1 MSKIRILLADDHML
15 MRMGIATLVSTAK
28 DMTVVG
34 EACNGRQAV
43 ELAGSLRPDV
53 VIMDLMMPEMSGG
66 EATKAIHAAHPGIKI
81 VILTTYGTSAEL
93 ATAVTNG
100 AVGVLLKDKVEMDLL
115 NTIRFVVEGNQVIP
129 TRLLAQIEEDKA
141 MGKLTDRQMEILAS
155 VAEGQSSEEAPL
167 RDLRAPRRRQPLRG
181 GRPRLPQADAQGLIP
196 RRRRGARSAPME
208 ALSFPRQGRARGA
221 SVVRAFRGTAST
233 VSRLRKEGERG
244 RATAE

>member
-66 EATKAIHAAHPGIKI
+66 EATKAIHEAHPGIKI

-100 AVGVLLKDKVEMDLL
+100 AVGILLKDKVEMDLL

-155 VAEGQSSEEAPL
+155 VAEGQSNADIALQFGLSEITVKKHLSAIFERLGVANRSEAV
-167 RDLRAPRRRQPLRG
+167 
-181 GRPRLPQADAQGLIP
+181 
-196 RRRRGARSAPME
+196 
-208 ALSFPRQGRARGA
+208 AL
-221 SVVRAFRGTAST
+221 AFRKQMLK
-233 VSRLRKEGERG
+233 V
-244 RATAE
+244 

>member
-1 MSKIRILLADDHML
+1 MNKIRILIADDHML
-15 MRMGIATLVSTAK
+15 MRMGISTLVSTDK
-28 DMTVVG
+28 SMTVVG
-34 EACNGRQAV
+34 EARNGREAV

-66 EATKAIHAAHPGIKI
+66 EATKAIHEAHPGIKI

-115 NTIRFVVEGNQVIP
+115 STIRFVVAGNQVIP

-155 VAEGQSSEEAPL
+155 VAEGQSNADIALQFGLSEITVKKHLSAIFERLGVANRSEAVSL
-167 RDLRAPRRRQPLRG
+167 
-181 GRPRLPQADAQGLIP
+181 
-196 RRRRGARSAPME
+196 
-208 ALSFPRQGRARGA
+208 
-221 SVVRAFRGTAST
+221 AFHKQMLK
-233 VSRLRKEGERG
+233 V
-244 RATAE
+244 

>member
-34 EACNGRQAV
+34 EARNGREAV
-43 ELAGSLRPDV
+43 ELAGTLRPDV

-66 EATKAIHAAHPGIKI
+66 EATKAIHEAHPGIKI

-100 AVGVLLKDKVEMDLL
+100 AVGILLKDKVEMDLL

-155 VAEGQSSEEAPL
+155 VAEGQSNADIALQFGLSEITVKKHLSAIFERLGVANRSEAV
-167 RDLRAPRRRQPLRG
+167 
-181 GRPRLPQADAQGLIP
+181 
-196 RRRRGARSAPME
+196 
-208 ALSFPRQGRARGA
+208 AL
-221 SVVRAFRGTAST
+221 AFRKQMLKA
-233 VSRLRKEGERG
+233 
-244 RATAE
+244 

>member
-34 EACNGRQAV
+34 EARNGREAV

-66 EATKAIHAAHPGIKI
+66 EATKAIHEAHPGIKI

-129 TRLLAQIEEDKA
+129 TRLLAQIEEDRA

-155 VAEGQSSEEAPL
+155 VAEGQSNADIALQFGLSEITVKKHLSAIFERLGVANRSEAV
-167 RDLRAPRRRQPLRG
+167 
-181 GRPRLPQADAQGLIP
+181 
-196 RRRRGARSAPME
+196 
-208 ALSFPRQGRARGA
+208 ALA
-221 SVVRAFRGTAST
+221 
-233 VSRLRKEGERG
+233 LRKQMLKV
-244 RATAE
+244 

>member
-34 EACNGRQAV
+34 EARNGREAV

-66 EATKAIHAAHPGIKI
+66 EATKAIHEAHPGIKI

-115 NTIRFVVEGNQVIP
+115 NTIRFVFEGNQVIP

-155 VAEGQSSEEAPL
+155 VAEGQSNADIALQFGLSEITVKKHLSAIFERLGVANRSEAV
-167 RDLRAPRRRQPLRG
+167 
-181 GRPRLPQADAQGLIP
+181 
-196 RRRRGARSAPME
+196 
-208 ALSFPRQGRARGA
+208 AL
-221 SVVRAFRGTAST
+221 AFRKQMLKA
-233 VSRLRKEGERG
+233 
-244 RATAE
+244 

>member
-129 TRLLAQIEEDKA
+129 TRLLAQIEEDRA

-155 VAEGQSSEEAPL
+155 VAEGQSNADIALQFGLSEITVKKHLSAIFERLGVANRSEAV
-167 RDLRAPRRRQPLRG
+167 
-181 GRPRLPQADAQGLIP
+181 
-196 RRRRGARSAPME
+196 
-208 ALSFPRQGRARGA
+208 AL
-221 SVVRAFRGTAST
+221 AFRKQMLKA
-233 VSRLRKEGERG
+233 
-244 RATAE
+244 

>member
-43 ELAGSLRPDV
+43 DLAGSLRPDV

-155 VAEGQSSEEAPL
+155 VAEGQSNADIALQFGLSEITVKKHLSAIFERLGVANRSEAV
-167 RDLRAPRRRQPLRG
+167 
-181 GRPRLPQADAQGLIP
+181 
-196 RRRRGARSAPME
+196 
-208 ALSFPRQGRARGA
+208 AL
-221 SVVRAFRGTAST
+221 AFRKQMLKA
-233 VSRLRKEGERG
+233 
-244 RATAE
+244 

>member
-34 EACNGRQAV
+34 EARNGREAV

-66 EATKAIHAAHPGIKI
+66 EATKAIHEAHPGIRI

-155 VAEGQSSEEAPL
+155 VAEGQSNADIALQFGLSEITVKKHLSAIFERLGVANRSEAV
-167 RDLRAPRRRQPLRG
+167 
-181 GRPRLPQADAQGLIP
+181 
-196 RRRRGARSAPME
+196 S
-208 ALSFPRQGRARGA
+208 
-221 SVVRAFRGTAST
+221 RAFRKQMLK
-233 VSRLRKEGERG
+233 V
-244 RATAE
+244 

>member
-129 TRLLAQIEEDKA
+129 TTR
-141 MGKLTDRQMEILAS
+141 
-155 VAEGQSSEEAPL
+155 
-167 RDLRAPRRRQPLRG
+167 
-181 GRPRLPQADAQGLIP
+181 
-196 RRRRGARSAPME
+196 
-208 ALSFPRQGRARGA
+208 
-221 SVVRAFRGTAST
+221 
-233 VSRLRKEGERG
+233 
-244 RATAE
+244 

>member
-28 DMTVVG
+28 DMAVVG
-34 EACNGRQAV
+34 EARNGREAV
-43 ELAGSLRPDV
+43 ALAGSRRPDV

-66 EATKAIHAAHPGIKI
+66 EATKAIHEAHPGIKI

-115 NTIRFVVEGNQVIP
+115 STIRFVMAGNQVIP

-155 VAEGQSSEEAPL
+155 VAEGQSNADIALQFGLSEITVKKHLSAIFERLGVANRSEAV
-167 RDLRAPRRRQPLRG
+167 
-181 GRPRLPQADAQGLIP
+181 
-196 RRRRGARSAPME
+196 
-208 ALSFPRQGRARGA
+208 AL
-221 SVVRAFRGTAST
+221 AFRKQMLK
-233 VSRLRKEGERG
+233 V
-244 RATAE
+244 

>member
-15 MRMGIATLVSTAK
+15 MRMGVSALVSTAK

-34 EACNGRQAV
+34 EARNGREAV
-43 ELAGSLRPDV
+43 ELAGTLRPDV

-93 ATAVTNG
+93 ATAVLNG

-115 NTIRFVVEGNQVIP
+115 NTIRFVIEGNQVIP

-155 VAEGQSSEEAPL
+155 VADGQSNADIAKQFGLSEITVKKHLSAIFERLGVANRSEAV
-167 RDLRAPRRRQPLRG
+167 
-181 GRPRLPQADAQGLIP
+181 
-196 RRRRGARSAPME
+196 
-208 ALSFPRQGRARGA
+208 AL
-221 SVVRAFRGTAST
+221 AFRKQMLK
-233 VSRLRKEGERG
+233 V
-244 RATAE
+244 

>member
-66 EATKAIHAAHPGIKI
+66 EATKAIHATHPGIKI

-115 NTIRFVVEGNQVIP
+115 NTIRFVFEGNQVIP

-155 VAEGQSSEEAPL
+155 VAEGQSNADIALQFGLSEITVKKHLSAIFERLGVANRSEAV
-167 RDLRAPRRRQPLRG
+167 
-181 GRPRLPQADAQGLIP
+181 
-196 RRRRGARSAPME
+196 
-208 ALSFPRQGRARGA
+208 AL
-221 SVVRAFRGTAST
+221 AFRKQMLKA
-233 VSRLRKEGERG
+233 
-244 RATAE
+244 

>member
-28 DMTVVG
+28 DMMVVG

-155 VAEGQSSEEAPL
+155 VAEGQSNADIALQFGLSEITVKKHLSAIFERLGVANRSEAV
-167 RDLRAPRRRQPLRG
+167 
-181 GRPRLPQADAQGLIP
+181 
-196 RRRRGARSAPME
+196 
-208 ALSFPRQGRARGA
+208 AL
-221 SVVRAFRGTAST
+221 AFRKQMLKA
-233 VSRLRKEGERG
+233 
-244 RATAE
+244 

>member
-28 DMTVVG
+28 DMTVIG
-34 EACNGRQAV
+34 EARNGREAV

-66 EATKAIHAAHPGIKI
+66 EATKAIHEAHPGIKI

-155 VAEGQSSEEAPL
+155 VAEGQSNADIALQFGLSEITVKKHLSAIFERLGVANRSEAV
-167 RDLRAPRRRQPLRG
+167 
-181 GRPRLPQADAQGLIP
+181 
-196 RRRRGARSAPME
+196 
-208 ALSFPRQGRARGA
+208 AL
-221 SVVRAFRGTAST
+221 AFRKQMLKA
-233 VSRLRKEGERG
+233 
-244 RATAE
+244 

>member
-28 DMTVVG
+28 DMAVVG
-34 EACNGRQAV
+34 EARNGREAV

-66 EATKAIHAAHPGIKI
+66 EATKAIHEAHPGIKI

-93 ATAVTNG
+93 STAVTNG

-115 NTIRFVVEGNQVIP
+115 STIRFVVAGNQVIP

-155 VAEGQSSEEAPL
+155 VAEGQSNADIALQFGLSEITVKKHLSAIFERLGVANRSEAVSL
-167 RDLRAPRRRQPLRG
+167 
-181 GRPRLPQADAQGLIP
+181 
-196 RRRRGARSAPME
+196 
-208 ALSFPRQGRARGA
+208 
-221 SVVRAFRGTAST
+221 AFRKQMLK
-233 VSRLRKEGERG
+233 V
-244 RATAE
+244 

>member
-155 VAEGQSSEEAPL
+155 VAEGQSNADIALQFGLSEITVKKHLSAIFERLGVANRSEAVSL
-167 RDLRAPRRRQPLRG
+167 
-181 GRPRLPQADAQGLIP
+181 
-196 RRRRGARSAPME
+196 
-208 ALSFPRQGRARGA
+208 
-221 SVVRAFRGTAST
+221 AFRKQMLK
-233 VSRLRKEGERG
+233 V
-244 RATAE
+244 

>member
-53 VIMDLMMPEMSGG
+53 VSMDLMMPEMSGG
-66 EATKAIHAAHPGIKI
+66 EATTAIHEAHPGIKI

-155 VAEGQSSEEAPL
+155 VAQGQSNADIALQFGLSEITVKKHLSAIFERLGVANRSEAV
-167 RDLRAPRRRQPLRG
+167 
-181 GRPRLPQADAQGLIP
+181 
-196 RRRRGARSAPME
+196 
-208 ALSFPRQGRARGA
+208 AL
-221 SVVRAFRGTAST
+221 AFRKQMLK
-233 VSRLRKEGERG
+233 V
-244 RATAE
+244 

>member
-15 MRMGIATLVSTAK
+15 MRMGISTLVSTAK

-34 EACNGRQAV
+34 EARNGREAV

-155 VAEGQSSEEAPL
+155 VAEGQSNADIALQFGLSEITVKKHLSAIFERLGVANRSEAV
-167 RDLRAPRRRQPLRG
+167 
-181 GRPRLPQADAQGLIP
+181 
-196 RRRRGARSAPME
+196 
-208 ALSFPRQGRARGA
+208 AL
-221 SVVRAFRGTAST
+221 AFRKQMLK
-233 VSRLRKEGERG
+233 V
-244 RATAE
+244 

>member
-66 EATKAIHAAHPGIKI
+66 EATKAIHATHPGIKI

-115 NTIRFVVEGNQVIP
+115 NTIRFVFEGNQVIP
-129 TRLLAQIEEDKA
+129 TRLLAQIEEDMA

-155 VAEGQSSEEAPL
+155 VAEGQSNADIALQFGLSEITVKKHLSAIFERLGVANRSEAV
-167 RDLRAPRRRQPLRG
+167 
-181 GRPRLPQADAQGLIP
+181 
-196 RRRRGARSAPME
+196 
-208 ALSFPRQGRARGA
+208 AL
-221 SVVRAFRGTAST
+221 AFRKQMLKA
-233 VSRLRKEGERG
+233 
-244 RATAE
+244 